1 MLCPRFMAFARSRCS
16 DESNG
21 IGQTGFF
28 MVRWPGKKVLM
39 KIYIFIF
46 FHSSIFCGYCLKTVT
61 CQLIIW
67 QLLYGLLLLRTVAR
81 VTCCFKRWQAITN
94 DKKWQIKDNQCWS
107 TTSARK
113 TVGESSA
120 LCQSVDKQRWKVA
133 TETNMT
139 YMTNKGGRWQQRIYD
154 KQRWKVA
161 TETNMTTKTDSNM
174 DWDNMV

>member
-39 KIYIFIF
+39 KIYIIFI
-46 FHSSIFCGYCLKTVT
+46 FHSSIFFGYCLKKINNMSIIVRISVDEDS
-61 CQLIIW
+61 CQSDMLFQNMTSNHKWQEMTNKRQSMLIDDICQKNCW
-67 QLLYGLLLLRTVAR
+67 R
-81 VTCCFKRWQAITN
+81 VVRSLSVCRQTKVEGGNRNKN
-94 DKKWQIKDNQCWS
+94 DKY
-107 TTSARK
+107 
-113 TVGESSA
+113 
-120 LCQSVDKQRWKVA
+120 DKQRWKMA

-139 YMTNKGGRWQQRIYD
+139 NT
-154 KQRWKVA
+154 
-161 TETNMTTKTDSNM
+161 TESNM